1 MLLPSIPVN
10 SVVTGRVSVC
20 RYKMRLVQEGVTV
33 LVKAPWQ
40 ESRTSA
46 HVLFGVGNIE
56 LTVSAEGEVCPF
68 SCLCWFPLRTDDVV
82 TQLST
87 QSSIGVEVSRV
98 SCSVHTPTDANVT
111 PTSISGMM
119 KGPRLLQWHV
129 VGCSVSPQLFC
140 MVYRICAANAKDSQV
155 SC

>member
-1 MLLPSIPVN
+1 MLLRSIPVN

-56 LTVSAEGEVCPF
+56 LTVSAEGEVWQFFLSVLDSSAHRRCCDAALDAIVHWSRGEP
-68 SCLCWFPLRTDDVV
+68 SVLLRSHADGCKCYTNLNIRDDERSK
-82 TQLST
+82 TF
-87 QSSIGVEVSRV
+87 
-98 SCSVHTPTDANVT
+98 A
-111 PTSISGMM
+111 M
-119 KGPRLLQWHV
+119 
-129 VGCSVSPQLFC
+129 
-140 MVYRICAANAKDSQV
+140 A
-155 SC
+155 